1 MSKGNSL
8 PFCRHDATSPA
19 MSSRK
24 VNFQETVFEFGDD
37 LNDLNSL
44 EMQVSY
50 QEIELRV
57 RFANKA

>member
-1 MSKGNSL
+1 
-8 PFCRHDATSPA
+8 

-57 RFANKA
+57 RFANKAQLMRWK